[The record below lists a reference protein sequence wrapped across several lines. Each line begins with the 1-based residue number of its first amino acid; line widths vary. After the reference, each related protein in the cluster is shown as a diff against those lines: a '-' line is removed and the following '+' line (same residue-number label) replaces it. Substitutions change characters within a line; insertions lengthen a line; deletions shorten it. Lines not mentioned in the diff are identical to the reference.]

1 MRISHWSS
9 DLGSSD
15 LIGHRGDRAHALWD
29 VLRGRAPRRMVQVL
43 HDVSFAL
50 RQGESLG
57 IIGANGAGKSTLLK
71 LITGVLTPS
80 TGQVQRRGRIGALLE
95 LGARSEERRV
105 GQEGVSTCRSRWW
118 PDHYK

>member
-1 MRISHWSS
+1 
-9 DLGSSD
+9 
-15 LIGHRGDRAHALWD
+15 
-29 VLRGRAPRRMVQVL
+29 MVQVL

-95 LGARSEERRV
+95 LGAGFHPEYSGRDNVRMAAALHGLSARELGARMDTIEAFADQI
-105 GQEGVSTCRSRWW
+105 GQAS
-118 PDHYK
+118 